1 MTEAPPVIVWS
12 PSGRESVPVKARRL
26 LAEGRVTII
35 NRVPGRIFANVKG
48 TEQTYAVR
56 WEPRLGWSC
65 SCPAGARRACSHRV
79 AVALVV
85 VPDDGGKS

>member
-1 MTEAPPVIVWS
+1 MPEAAPVIVWS
-12 PSGRESVPVKARRL
+12 PSGRESIPVKARRI

-35 NRVPGRIFANVKG
+35 TRVPGLIFANVMG

-56 WEPRLGWSC
+56 WEPRQGWSC
-65 SCPAGARRACSHRV
+65 SCPAGRACSHRV

-85 VPDDGGKS
+85 VPDDRERP

>member
-1 MTEAPPVIVWS
+1 MPEAAPVIVWS

-26 LAEGRVTII
+26 LAEGRVTVISRI
-35 NRVPGRIFANVKG
+35 PGRIFANVKG

-56 WEPRLGWSC
+56 WEPRHGWSC
-65 SCPAGARRACSHRV
+65 SCPAGARACSHRV

-85 VPDDGGKS
+85 VPEHGERR